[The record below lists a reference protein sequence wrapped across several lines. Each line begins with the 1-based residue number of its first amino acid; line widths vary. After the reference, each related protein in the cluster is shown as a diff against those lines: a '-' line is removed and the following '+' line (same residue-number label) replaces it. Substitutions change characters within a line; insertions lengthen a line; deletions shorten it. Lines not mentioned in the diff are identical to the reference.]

1 MGVGSFSLA
10 GGFGVDAKEGDGS
23 DGTLAEFVNNTAP
36 EMKASGVDWTSDGTV
51 SASSTPT
58 HTATTQATVTA
69 GHDTQ
74 SETSNDLN
82 LSLSGYDANGNSDG
96 SSDGADSSAAGGGY
110 DPIIAQTTTSPVT
123 SATSNT
129 TNHPTINAN
138 NDHTAVSATSSEDD
152 AWAAWDTENSDGAE
166 AVATTTS
173 TATPTA
179 TTTGFT
185 RSPFA
190 SPAHDEIT
198 QQHPGDPALVTSY
211 SAGAPTAAL
220 DTANAVHETFDNG
233 AGMMPNVWGD
243 VQEGNGY
250 IDVTSPASDHS
261 PAGVMVAPTG
271 ADAGMGYGH
280 YAFTL
285 STNTTNVGPYA
296 ALWPSTDVWPGP
308 EIDVFELGPNGD
320 SPFDTVHWNDNGN
333 DGFDWAQMPSGID
346 PTQPHTYAVDWQD
359 GSMTFSVDSQNTRT
373 VTQNIPKDFAH
384 GGENLS
390 PGVGVLTHNFD
401 PGLNP
406 VDNTLTL
413 YDFTY
418 TPHTDTVFA

>member
-1 MGVGSFSLA
+1 
-10 GGFGVDAKEGDGS
+10 
-23 DGTLAEFVNNTAP
+23 
-36 EMKASGVDWTSDGTV
+36 
-51 SASSTPT
+51 
-58 HTATTQATVTA
+58 
-69 GHDTQ
+69 
-74 SETSNDLN
+74 
-82 LSLSGYDANGNSDG
+82 
-96 SSDGADSSAAGGGY
+96 
-110 DPIIAQTTTSPVT
+110 
-123 SATSNT
+123 
-129 TNHPTINAN
+129 
-138 NDHTAVSATSSEDD
+138 
-152 AWAAWDTENSDGAE
+152 
-166 AVATTTS
+166 
-173 TATPTA
+173 
-179 TTTGFT
+179 
-185 RSPFA
+185 
-190 SPAHDEIT
+190 
-198 QQHPGDPALVTSY
+198 
-211 SAGAPTAAL
+211 
-220 DTANAVHETFDNG
+220 
-233 AGMMPNVWGD
+233 
-243 VQEGNGY
+243 
-250 IDVTSPASDHS
+250 
-261 PAGVMVAPTG
+261 
-271 ADAGMGYGH
+271 MGYGH